1 MTCSLF
7 KKGQIYNNKY
17 TFSMLLDACVLQI
30 LILQLEHFNPDFF
43 TIVNISHG
51 LISSVWDI
59 LQTNNNL
66 LRIENSE
73 SCNCYMKLLRV
84 TINMLKKS
92 SETKLD
98 IIDNTEWQDS
108 FSGSKKCYILKKVNY
123 KNYTCQT
130 KYSEQNMEK
139 HLSDIY
145 PEKLDK
151 NFWLGIKKIQHKILK
166 QGIRFLSHLVICN
179 PEFLTRSSDIEDMFN
194 LFIRN
199 IAFFD
204 DLILHENERKYYK
217 L

>member
-1 MTCSLF
+1 MT
-7 KKGQIYNNKY
+7 N
-17 TFSMLLDACVLQI
+17 THSMLSDACVLQI
-30 LILQLEHFNPDFF
+30 LMMQLEHFHPDFL
-43 TIVNISHG
+43 TIINITYG

-59 LQTNNNL
+59 LQTNNNS

-73 SCNCYMKLLRV
+73 SCNCYMKLLRI

-98 IIDNTEWQDS
+98 VINNTEWQNS
-108 FSGSKKCYILKKVNY
+108 FSATKKCYILKKINY

-130 KYSEQNMEK
+130 KCSGQSIEN
-139 HLSDIY
+139 HLSDTY
-145 PEKLDK
+145 PEKLDQ

-166 QGIRFLSHLVICN
+166 EGIKFLSHLAICN
-179 PEFLTRSSDIEDMFN
+179 SEFLTYSSDMEDMFN

-204 DLILHENERKYYK
+204 DLILHENERKYHKNYNIYCVIV
-217 L
+217 